1 MDAQE
6 RFELITRNT
15 EEVLTPEDLM
25 SLIETGTPLKHY
37 IGFEISGMIHLG
49 TGIMCMGKVRDFQQ
63 AGVDCSIFLADWHSW
78 INDKLG
84 GDLETI
90 KRVAGG
96 YFKEGLKASLK
107 AVGGDPD
114 KVKFVLG
121 SDLYHNNDEYW
132 RTVIDVSKHTTL
144 GRMRRSITIL
154 GRKEGEEV
162 DFAKLIYP
170 AMQVADIFVQGVNIS
185 HSGADQRKAHVIA
198 RDVGLKLRFSTL
210 KNAKGERIK
219 PVAVHHP
226 LLLGL
231 GKPPVWPVSQE
242 NLKEVIAA
250 MKMSKSK
257 PDTCVFVHDP
267 PEEIERK
274 INKAFCLPGETDFNP
289 VLDWAEKILF
299 SRPGFALHVERPAK
313 FGGDVTFET
322 FQELEQAFAKKE
334 LHPADLKSAVAREI
348 IKMLEPVRK
357 HFEKPGPRKMLEEL
371 MELKTTR

>member
-1 MDAQE
+1 MDVEE
-6 RFELITRNT
+6 RMNLITRNT
-15 EEVLTPEDLM
+15 EEILTPEDLK
-25 SLIETGTPLKHY
+25 SLLETGTPLKHY

-49 TGIMCMGKVRDFQQ
+49 TGIMSMTKVRDFQQ
-63 AGVDCSIFLADWHSW
+63 AGVDCSVFLADWHSW

-96 YFKEGLKASLK
+96 YFKEGMKACLK

-114 KVKFVLG
+114 KIRFVLG

-132 RTVIDVSKHTTL
+132 RTVIDISKNTTL
-144 GRMRRSITIL
+144 GRMQRSITIL
-154 GRKEGEEV
+154 GRKEGEAV

-170 AMQVADIFVQGVNIS
+170 AMQVADIFVQGVNLA

-198 RDVGLKLRFSTL
+198 RDVGLKLRFSVL
-210 KNAKGERIK
+210 RNAKGERIK

-226 LLLGL
+226 LILGL
-231 GKPPVWPVSQE
+231 GKPPVWPVSQD
-242 NLKEVIAA
+242 NLKEVLSA

-257 PDTCVFVHDP
+257 PDTAVFVHDA

-274 INKAFCLPGETDFNP
+274 VNKAFCLAGETGFNP

-299 SRPGFALHVERPAK
+299 AREGFVLEVERPEK
-313 FGGDVTFET
+313 FGGNVSFQS
-322 FQELEQAFAKKE
+322 FQELEQAFARKE
-334 LHPADLKSAVAREI
+334 LHPADLKSAVAREVAR
-348 IKMLEPVRK
+348 MLEPVRK
-357 HFEKPGPRKMLEEL
+357 HFEKPGPRRMLEEL
-371 MELKTTR
+371 KELKVTR